1 MQWYNEQVKRREN
14 SVQINE
20 IDMHIIMWCSVKQTS
35 QSCKIS
41 LQNKT
46 KQKTLAERFYNNDD
60 Y

>member
-20 IDMHIIMWCSVKQTS
+20 ICDAVWNRQVKVV
-35 QSCKIS
+35 KFHY
-41 LQNKT
+41 KT